1 MLSLTCLRQAIVSD
15 IGGSTTE
22 AFWIGTSYL
31 LVNAIT
37 MPIICSVSDV
47 IGRSICLTFAIAIFT
62 IGTIV
67 CCVSNDIATLLAGRC
82 IQGIGGGGIH
92 SLGLVVQTDI
102 VPLRWRPKWY
112 AIM

>member
-1 MLSLTCLRQAIVSD
+1 
-15 IGGSTTE
+15 
-22 AFWIGTSYL
+22 
-31 LVNAIT
+31 

-67 CCVSNDIATLLAGRC
+67 CCESQNIGTLLAGRY